1 MATEQEIMDELLA
14 SYGGNEMRAF
24 TPGPFEQQE
33 QTIESFLSG
42 IGQFAEEKDV
52 PFLRALADPSYAR
65 NVAGNL
71 SFGTE
76 MTPGVGDVQAIR
88 EGAFM
93 MGEGQPKMGAAF
105 IAGSIFTGMSSS
117 QLKKALEKLKKELN
131 EKIPALKARSQ
142 SYWKEW
148 NQTGSKGD
156 YYDAE
161 KLQRQVDRSETRI
174 KQEIGEAEELLKQQ
188 ELRLQVESFDEML
201 EGFEKFKKESSSM
214 IPKKYRSKEKLATVS
229 DINVERLF
237 KKLKDEKTPEPETVY
252 GIASLFDDPNDVYW
266 KKYQAAVRK
275 AKERTGKK
283 TSGLGNYQDWVKQ
296 QQDLAQRNARET
308 IERFSLEDI
317 DDLSPEEM
325 KELIKKLSR
334 HDF

>member
-1 MATEQEIMDELLA
+1 MATEQEI
-14 SYGGNEMRAF
+14 NEMRAY

-42 IGQFAEEKDV
+42 IGQFADEKNI
-52 PFLRALADPSYAR
+52 PFLKALADPSYAR
-65 NVAGNL
+65 NIAGSL

-88 EGAFM
+88 EGFHM
-93 MGEGQPKMGAAF
+93 MGEDQPKMGAAF
-105 IAGSIFTGMSSS
+105 IAGSFLGLPSKKLK
-117 QLKKALEKLKKELN
+117 QLLKKAEQKLKKADTLEYNAQSYMKADLSSADN
-131 EKIPALKARSQ
+131 WQGHKMSRQAQADKTKAKTEIADIKEALKQ
-142 SYWKEW
+142 
-148 NQTGSKGD
+148 G
-156 YYDAE
+156 
-161 KLQRQVDRSETRI
+161 
-174 KQEIGEAEELLKQQ
+174 

-201 EGFEKFKKESSSM
+201 EGFEKFKKESSSW

-229 DINVERLF
+229 DINVERLYQ
-237 KKLKDEKTPEPETVY
+237 KQDKDPMIY

-266 KKYQAAVRK
+266 KKYQAAARK

-296 QQDLAQRNARET
+296 QQELAQTNARET

-325 KELIKKLSR
+325 KELIKKLSG